1 MKPLSRS
8 LRTIVLLWLAWAIG
22 LLAVWTRGVGEALA
36 LPLAWAGVRRP
47 ARRLGRCD
55 RPSLTGA

>member
-22 LLAVWTRGVGEALA
+22 LLAVWTRGVGVALA
-36 LPLAWAGVRRP
+36 LPLAWAGVSGLRAASAAATGP
-47 ARRLGRCD
+47 A
-55 RPSLTGA
+55 